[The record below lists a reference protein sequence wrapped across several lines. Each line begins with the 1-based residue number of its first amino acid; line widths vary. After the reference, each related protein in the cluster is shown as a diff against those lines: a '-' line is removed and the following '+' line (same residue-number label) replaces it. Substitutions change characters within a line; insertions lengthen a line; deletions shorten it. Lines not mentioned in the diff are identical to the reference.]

1 MILECQTTDE
11 IHSTFETMRQ
21 LRPHIKDPH
30 AYVSLVQQMQK
41 HHGFRLVG
49 VFQDSH
55 CLGVAGFTVETRL
68 FNGKMLYLADL
79 VVDEN
84 TRSTGVGKTLIAWLT
99 AEAKRLDCQDFILDS
114 GVHRTAAHK
123 FYFREGFHIAAFNF
137 RRVVSQD

>member
-1 MILECQTTDE
+1 
-11 IHSTFETMRQ
+11 
-21 LRPHIKDPH
+21 
-30 AYVSLVQQMQK
+30 
-41 HHGFRLVG
+41 
-49 VFQDSH
+49 
-55 CLGVAGFTVETRL
+55 
-68 FNGKMLYLADL
+68 MLYLADL

-84 TRSTGVGKTLIAWLT
+84 KRSTGVGKTLIAWLT